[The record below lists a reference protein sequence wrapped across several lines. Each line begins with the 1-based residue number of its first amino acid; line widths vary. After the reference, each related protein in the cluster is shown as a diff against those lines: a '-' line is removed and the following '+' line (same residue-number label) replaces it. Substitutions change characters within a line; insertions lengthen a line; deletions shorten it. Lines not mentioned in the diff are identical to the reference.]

1 MHKEWWTSGRGW
13 AALGFGPWGRS
24 KFFDA
29 GEVRLAIL
37 SLLGDGPKHG
47 YELIK
52 ALEARSGGLYRA
64 SAGTVYPTLQQLEDE
79 GLVTS
84 DQQEG
89 KRVYRVTEAGRDELA
104 RESRAINDIW
114 NRAERWRE
122 WSGWMGPQTAALAG
136 PVASL
141 VKAAMRGVARRPEHE
156 SQIRDILERAR
167 RDVEALEPTKA

>member
-1 MHKEWWTSGRGW
+1 
-13 AALGFGPWGRS
+13 
-24 KFFDA
+24 
-29 GEVRLAIL
+29 VRLAIL

-79 GLVTS
+79 DLVTS

-114 NRAERWRE
+114 NRAEHWRE